1 MSQTENNSSEQQENP
16 VVEHQ
21 VQTLQKKPEV
31 GVHPMA
37 LNVTENLIAQ
47 AEQMVKSGLL
57 PDSIQTAQG
66 AVVVMQYGREL
77 GFPPMASFKNIY
89 VVNGTPSL
97 ATKATAGLLYQGG
110 IRWKTVHDYEAIY
123 DKDQAGNQVCVD
135 MITTLEMYRDGI
147 TEKLSFRWSDAVR
160 AQLVKKDVWKKYPK
174 NMMYWRC
181 FSMLADRVAPDL
193 LLGMPDAAVMGDIH
207 DVDYRMEPDGSIE
220 ITPAP
225 EQ

>member
-1 MSQTENNSSEQQENP
+1 MSQTENSSKEEDI
-16 VVEHQ
+16 VTEHQ
-21 VQTLQKKPEV
+21 VQTLQKKPQV
-31 GVHPMA
+31 SPMA
-37 LNVTENLIAQ
+37 LNVTESLLQQ

-110 IRWKTVHDYEAIY
+110 IRWKTKQDYEPIMG
-123 DKDQAGNQVCVD
+123 KDQNGNEIVQD
-135 MITTLEMYRDGI
+135 MITTIVMSRDGI
-147 TEKLSFRWSDAVR
+147 EESLSFRWSDAVR
-160 AQLVKKDVWKKYPK
+160 AGLTGKSVWKQYPK

-207 DVDYRMEPDGSIE
+207 DVEYKMEPDGSID
-220 ITPAP
+220 ITP
-225 EQ
+225 ED